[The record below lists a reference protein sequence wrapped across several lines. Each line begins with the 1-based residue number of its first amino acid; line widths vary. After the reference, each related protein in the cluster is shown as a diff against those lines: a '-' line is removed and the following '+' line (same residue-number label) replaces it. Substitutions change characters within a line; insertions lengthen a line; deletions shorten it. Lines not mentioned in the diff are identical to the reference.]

1 MNEENN
7 KRRSFLGK
15 NGGRVEGLFAN
26 LKKRSVMLRPT
37 VLVMTTYIML
47 LFSKIIDITLV
58 NRENEYFSVVIL
70 QMMIFILP
78 GALWCMF
85 SGEKYMK
92 TLRLKAFKPRHLI
105 LILSATVVMAMGGLI
120 ISLLIG
126 GLESLSNNFSLYD
139 TFVSK
144 SEGTVP
150 SKIYLVMA
158 YAVLPAIGEE
168 FIYRGILCSEYERGG
183 VTRAVVFSSLFFAL
197 LHFNLRNLPVYIFS
211 GIILALTLY
220 ATKSLFG
227 AILTHFLYNI
237 FGIFGQSYMSN
248 LYRITSSP
256 KLFVILAVLLFLVAA
271 IVFCSEA
278 ARLYK
283 NYLYKGPTAEY
294 RQPVI
299 KNTAG
304 LKKSYLDVIK
314 SPSAIACFAIYI
326 LALIISWI

>member
-1 MNEENN
+1 MNEKNN
-7 KRRSFLGK
+7 KRKPFLGK
-15 NGGRVEGLFAN
+15 NGGRLEGLYAN
-26 LKKRSVMLRPT
+26 FKKRTEILHPT
-37 VLVMTTYIML
+37 VLVLATYVML

-85 SGEKYMK
+85 SGEKYMS

-105 LILSATVVMAMGGLI
+105 LIISATVVMAMGGLL
-120 ISLLIG
+120 ISMLVG
-126 GLESLSNNFSLYD
+126 GLENLSNNFSLYD

-144 SEGTVP
+144 SKGTVP

-168 FIYRGILCSEYERGG
+168 FIYRGILCSEYEKGG

-197 LHFNLRNLPVYIFS
+197 LDFNLRNLPVYIFS
-211 GIILALTLY
+211 GIILALVLY

-227 AILTHFLYNI
+227 AILVHFLYNI

-256 KLFVILAVLLFLVAA
+256 KLFVILAVVLFLVAG

-283 NYLYKGPTAEY
+283 NYLYKSPNAEY

-299 KNTAG
+299 KNPAI
-304 LKKSYLDVIK
+304 KRKSYFDVIK
-314 SPSAIACFAIYI
+314 TPSAIACFAIYI
-326 LALIISWI
+326 LALIISFI

>member
-1 MNEENN
+1 MNENNN
-7 KRRSFLGK
+7 KRKSFLKK
-15 NGGRVEGLFAN
+15 NGSKLEGIYAKFRNHTIILH
-26 LKKRSVMLRPT
+26 PT
-37 VLVMTTYIML
+37 VLVLATYVML

-78 GALWCMF
+78 GAIWCMF
-85 SGEKYMK
+85 SGEKYMQ

-105 LILSATVVMAMGGLI
+105 LIVSATVVMAMGGLI

-139 TFVSK
+139 TFISK
-144 SEGTVP
+144 SEGTIP

-168 FIYRGILCSEYERGG
+168 FIYRGILCSEYEKGG
-183 VTRAVVFSSLFFAL
+183 VTRAIVFSSLFFAL
-197 LHFNLRNLPVYIFS
+197 LHFNLHNLPVYIFS

-237 FGIFGQSYMSN
+237 FGIFGQSYMGN
-248 LYRITSSP
+248 LYRITTSP

-283 NYLYKGPTAEY
+283 NYLYKGSLAEY

-299 KNTAG
+299 KNP
-304 LKKSYLDVIK
+304 KIKRKSYIDVIK
-314 SPSAIACFAIYI
+314 TPSAIACFAIYI

>member
-26 LKKRSVMLRPT
+26 FKNRSIMLRPT

-92 TLRLKAFKPRHLI
+92 TLRLRAFKPRHLI
-105 LILSATVVMAMGGLI
+105 LILSASVVMAMGGLI

-144 SEGTVP
+144 SEGTIP

-168 FIYRGILCSEYERGG
+168 FIYRGILCSEYEKGG
-183 VTRAVVFSSLFFAL
+183 VTRAIVFSSLFFAL
-197 LHFNLRNLPVYIFS
+197 LHFNLRNFPVYIFS

-256 KLFVILAVLLFLVAA
+256 KLFVILAVMLFLIAA
-271 IVFCSEA
+271 IIFCSEA

-299 KNTAG
+299 KNPAII
-304 LKKSYLDVIK
+304 KKSYFDVIT

-326 LALIISWI
+326 LAIIISWI